1 MKYDLILFD
10 IDGTLLDFDMTEK
23 VALEETCKEY
33 GYDCTQ
39 EMLERYHHI
48 NIECWKK
55 LELGLMDKKE
65 LAFVRF
71 NQFFQ
76 EFNMSGNPVEFNTK
90 YRARLGEGAYLIN
103 NSVEICNKLF
113 GKVDLAVASNGGKD
127 IQYNRLRKVDLEK
140 YFKYLFISE
149 DIGYNKPDINFF
161 KYVFEK
167 AKITSPERVL
177 IIGDSLTADIQ
188 GGNIAGIK
196 TCWYNP
202 KGLADDE
209 SIKKDFTITDL
220 LELEDII

>member
-33 GYDCTQ
+33 GYECTQ
-39 EMLERYHHI
+39 KMLERYHHI

-113 GKVDLAVASNGGKD
+113 GKIDLAVASNGGKD

-149 DIGYNKPDINFF
+149 EIGYNKPDINFF
-161 KYVFEK
+161 KYIFEK

-177 IIGDSLTADIQ
+177 IVGDSLTADIQ

-209 SIKKDFTITDL
+209 SIKKDFIITDL
-220 LELEDII
+220 LELEDMI

>member
-33 GYDCTQ
+33 GYECTK

-149 DIGYNKPDINFF
+149 DMGYNKPDINFF

-177 IIGDSLTADIQ
+177 IVGDSLTADIQ

-209 SIKKDFTITDL
+209 SIKKDFIITDL

>member
-113 GKVDLAVASNGGKD
+113 GKIDLAVASNGGKD

-149 DIGYNKPDINFF
+149 EIGYNKPDINFF

-177 IIGDSLTADIQ
+177 IVGDSLTADIQ

-202 KGLADDE
+202 KGLVDDE
-209 SIKKDFTITDL
+209 SIKKDFIITDL

>member
-103 NSVEICNKLF
+103 NSIEICNKLF
-113 GKVDLAVASNGGKD
+113 GKIDLAVASNGGKD
-127 IQYNRLRKVDLEK
+127 I
-140 YFKYLFISE
+140 
-149 DIGYNKPDINFF
+149 
-161 KYVFEK
+161 
-167 AKITSPERVL
+167 
-177 IIGDSLTADIQ
+177 
-188 GGNIAGIK
+188 
-196 TCWYNP
+196 
-202 KGLADDE
+202 
-209 SIKKDFTITDL
+209 
-220 LELEDII
+220 